1 MRSRLVAAWSAR
13 VTHAVSTLGPFLPL
27 AGGSWH
33 STFIGPIT
41 KTAAWPIVIA
51 AGATV
56 SRVVAGA
63 PEAAGRALFARG
75 PALA

>member
-1 MRSRLVAAWSAR
+1 MWSRLVAAWSAR

-33 STFIGPIT
+33 STFIGAIP
-41 KTAAWPIVIA
+41 KTAAWPIVVA
-51 AGATV
+51 DATV
-56 SRVVAGA
+56 SRVVPGA